1 MFNHVLGVD
10 ISEAALAAAQQLKEN
25 GELAYRRKDEGDLGK
40 SLIARI
46 NPEIDRIRVQFRH
59 VDASAPPLDIFGFD
73 AVHMT
78 NVLDRMA
85 NPKACLAKMGG
96 PRGLVK
102 PGGILLLTS
111 PYTWLPQFTPKFGWV
126 GGYERDGE
134 EVTTA
139 SGLKAVLGAD
149 FELIYQEDTPLLIR
163 EHKRKFQY
171 IITHMTIWRRQFASG
186 A

>member
-10 ISEAALAAAQQLKEN
+10 ISEAALAAAQQLKEH
-25 GELAYRRKDEGDLGK
+25 GEMPYFRKDEGDLGK
-40 SLIARI
+40 NVLARI
-46 NPEIDRIRVQFRH
+46 DPEIDRNRVQFRH
-59 VDASAPPLDIFGFD
+59 VDACAPPLEIFGFD

-96 PRGLVK
+96 RRGFVK

-111 PYTWLPQFTPKFGWV
+111 PYTWLPQFTPKSAWV
-126 GGYERDGE
+126 GGYEREGD
-134 EVTTA
+134 EVTTVG
-139 SGLKAVLGAD
+139 GLKAALGTE
-149 FELIYQEDTPLLIR
+149 FELLYQEDTPLLIR